1 MQSSSPKEL
10 RKVDTREYLLPLV
23 VRDRTGVL
31 FEGEVD
37 AVSSVNDKGPFDVLP
52 LHTNFIS
59 IITGAVELRHKGQ
72 MIKRIPL
79 EQGVLA
85 VREGRAEVYLGI
97 LH

>member
-1 MQSSSPKEL
+1 M
-10 RKVDTREYLLPLV
+10 
-23 VRDRTGVL
+23 VRDRAGLL

-37 AVSSVNDKGPFDVLP
+37 AVSSYNDKGPFDVLP

-59 IITGAVELRHKGQ
+59 LIQKSVTLHQSERLSQELQIGS
-72 MIKRIPL
+72 
-79 EQGVLA
+79 GVLM